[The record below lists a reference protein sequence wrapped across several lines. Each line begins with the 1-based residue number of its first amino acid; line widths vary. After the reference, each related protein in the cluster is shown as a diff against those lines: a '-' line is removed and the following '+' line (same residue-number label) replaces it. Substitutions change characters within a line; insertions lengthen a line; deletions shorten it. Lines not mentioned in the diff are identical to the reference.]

1 MISMHIRAD
10 EAKHV
15 HTSSMVKQ
23 MIKTRLVIEK
33 LRIDEQII
41 RQQMHGANDEILV
54 HLNAQEAYYI
64 NALLG

>member
-1 MISMHIRAD
+1 MQIRAD

-23 MIKTRLVIEK
+23 MINSRLVIENLK
-33 LRIDEQII
+33 IDEQII
-41 RQQMHGANDEILV
+41 RRQMHGANDEILV
-54 HLNAQEAYYI
+54 CLNVQEAYNI

>member
-1 MISMHIRAD
+1 MISMQIRAD

-23 MIKTRLVIEK
+23 IIKPRLVIENLK
-33 LRIDEQII
+33 IDEQII
-41 RQQMHGANDEILV
+41 RQQMHGANGEILV
-54 HLNAQEAYYI
+54 YLNAQEAYNI

>member
-1 MISMHIRAD
+1 MQIRAD

-23 MIKTRLVIEK
+23 RIKPRLVIENLK
-33 LRIDEQII
+33 IDEQII
-41 RQQMHGANDEILV
+41 RQQMHGANGEILV
-54 HLNAQEAYYI
+54 YLNAQEAYNI

>member
-1 MISMHIRAD
+1 MQIRAD

-23 MIKTRLVIEK
+23 MIKPRLVIENLK
-33 LRIDEQII
+33 IDEQII
-41 RQQMHGANDEILV
+41 RQQMHGANYGEILV
-54 HLNAQEAYYI
+54 YLNAQEAYNI

>member
-1 MISMHIRAD
+1 MQIRAD

-23 MIKTRLVIEK
+23 MIKPGLVIENLK
-33 LRIDEQII
+33 IDEQII
-41 RQQMHGANDEILV
+41 RRQMHGANYEILGC
-54 HLNAQEAYYI
+54 LNAQEAYNI

>member
-1 MISMHIRAD
+1 M
-10 EAKHV
+10 

-41 RQQMHGANDEILV
+41 RQQMHEANDEIPV